1 MYFRRFNRTF
11 PILHEPTF
19 VLSDCTHPLLL
30 NAIALG
36 SLYLGSND
44 AVAKGEAIWRLAH
57 TAVAT
62 SWQNLIK
69 HRGQYDSCAGIQ
81 LVLTALLGQTY
92 ANLSRVSLL

>member
-1 MYFRRFNRTF
+1 MFFTRFNRTF
-11 PILHEPTF
+11 PILHQPTF

-30 NAIALG
+30 NAIAIG
-36 SLYLGSND
+36 SLYLGTPD

-62 SWQNLIK
+62 SWQILIR
-69 HRGQYDSCAGIQ
+69 HRGQYDSCSGIQ

-92 ANLSRVSLL
+92 AYLSRVRV